1 MVRVT
6 ATAAPGFLAGLL
18 PLWGLPAGISV
29 TRADRGTNNQT
40 FLLGRGSQR
49 FVLRVSQNLSAARVR
64 AEHRLLARLRLA
76 GLPFQV
82 PEPVV
87 MAAGGTVTETAAG
100 PATVCRW
107 IPGVR
112 PDLNGA
118 AALERLGRASG
129 LLAAA
134 LLAVPAKDSGG
145 LGDWLGDPLDAHP
158 AVPDVSGLCRQ
169 LRAAGLGGQLTAPLA
184 AAARRVRRDRAVRD
198 GTLPVQVIHG
208 DLAASNA
215 LVDSGSGQV
224 SGLLDFEFAGAGFAV
239 QEVMAALYNCGTLET
254 PDWRQR
260 TAAFL
265 RGYASV
271 RPLDA
276 AEAAALP
283 RLLRERALGT
293 TLWRAGRWL
302 DGKSQ
307 LAEVADRLRKMADTN
322 VWLDASAGELRSLAA
337 SAGQQ

>member
-1 MVRVT
+1 MVRMTGT
-6 ATAAPGFLAGLL
+6 AGPGFLAGLP

-29 TRADRGTNNQT
+29 TRLERGTNNQT
-40 FLLGRGSQR
+40 FLLRQDSRR

-64 AEHRLLARLRLA
+64 AEHRLLARLHQA

-82 PEPVV
+82 PEPLAVPG
-87 MAAGGTVTETAAG
+87 GGTVTETAAG

-112 PDLNGA
+112 PDLSGA
-118 AALERLGRASG
+118 AAVERLGRAAG
-129 LLAAA
+129 LLGAAM
-134 LLAVPAKDSGG
+134 LGVPPVESAE
-145 LGDWLGDPLDAHP
+145 LGNWLGDPLAAHP
-158 AVPDVSGLCRQ
+158 AVPDVGGLCRR
-169 LRAAGLGGQLTAPLA
+169 LRAAGIGEQLTAPLA
-184 AAARRVRRDRAVRD
+184 AAARRARLHPAARD
-198 GTLPVQVIHG
+198 GTLPAQVIHG

-215 LVDSGSGQV
+215 LVHEDSGEV
-224 SGLLDFEFAGAGFAV
+224 SGLLDFEFAGVGYAA
-239 QEVMAALYNCGTLET
+239 QDVMAALYNCGTLGT
-254 PDWRQR
+254 PDWRHR

-283 RLLRERALGT
+283 GLLRERALGT
-293 TLWRAGRWL
+293 ALWRAGRWL

-307 LAEVADRLRKMADTN
+307 LADVAGRLRKMADTSR
-322 VWLDASAGELRSLAA
+322 WLDANAGELRSLAA
-337 SAGQQ
+337 AGGRQ